1 MKKERIWE
9 LDALRGLCIL
19 GMIVIH
25 LLFDIVQIAGVML
38 SVPSWV
44 EFIGAYG
51 HIFFILISGIC
62 VTLANRSFKRGVI
75 VFGAGLLVS
84 YVTLFLDF
92 VLKFSYLRIWFGI
105 LHLLGICMMLYPIF
119 KKLPVWTLAVLGAAF
134 VVLGFW
140 LQTVSVSVPFL
151 FPIGLCSDAVYAG
164 SDFFPIFPG
173 LGWFL
178 IGAVIGKTAYRQKKS
193 LLPKVN
199 AALPPFRALRFIGRH
214 SLEIYLIHQPVLF
227 LLTLLIAGI

>member
-9 LDALRGLCIL
+9 LDAFRGLCIL

-25 LLFDIVQIAGVML
+25 LLYDFVHIAGFGIHTPDWL
-38 SVPSWV
+38 N
-44 EFIGAYG
+44 FIGAYG

-92 VLKFSYLRIWFGI
+92 VLGFTHLRIWFGI
-105 LHLLGICMMLYPIF
+105 LHLLGVCMMVYPIL
-119 KKLPVWTLAVLGAAF
+119 KKLPAWALAIFGAAF
-134 VVLGFW
+134 VALGFW
-140 LQTVSVSVPFL
+140 LKTVTVSVDYL
-151 FPIGLCSDAVYAG
+151 FPLGLCSGSIYAG

-178 IGAVIGKTAYRQKKS
+178 IGAVIGKTVYKQKKS
-193 LLPKVN
+193 LLPGVN
-199 AALPPFRALRFIGRH
+199 AAFPLLRGLRFIGRH
-214 SLEIYLIHQPVLF
+214 SLDVYLVHQPVLF